1 MKGDEIRRAIRRK
14 ELEEA
19 LRQEFEATLSDRV
32 DRYLRVH
39 VPGIIPYKHFALP
52 FEESEKLYRDGHYY
66 GCIALTQ
73 AVAEAVVRH
82 IWEVNQRSRRR
93 KKFKAMVAKLHRRGL
108 ITRKV
113 KKCLL
118 KIWEGRNDYHH
129 LNPTIGPDTGRPDEE
144 MDEELARHRAKL
156 ERLARVKTR
165 LLNKV
170 VAEAFRWS
178 IDAGRLVVEKP
189 KYWKKK

>member
-1 MKGDEIRRAIRRK
+1 MESDEIREAIRRK

-39 VPGIIPYKHFALP
+39 VPGIIPYQHFTLP
-52 FEESEKLYRDGHYY
+52 LDECGKLFRDGHYC
-66 GCIALTQ
+66 GCIALAQ
-73 AVAEAVVRH
+73 AIAEAIVRF
-82 IWEVNQRSRRR
+82 IWKANQCSGEGEFEARVN
-93 KKFKAMVAKLHRRGL
+93 KLHARGL

-113 KKCLL
+113 RKCLL

-129 LNPTIGPDTGRPDEE
+129 LNPTAGPDTDNPAIDEE
-144 MDEELARHRAKL
+144 MATHRAKL
-156 ERLARVKTR
+156 EKLARVKTR

-178 IDAGRLVVEKP
+178 VNGGKLVVEKP
-189 KYWKKK
+189 KYWKK